1 MTDEEFERIKQAE
14 KEQLRAKKRLRTML
28 AVLKRRKRSEG
39 LVERMQRGAQTLLRE
54 TESLIETL
62 RGSVARDEARL
73 ERALDD
79 PSDSGSWDDR
89 LPEVEEA
96 RREKRAERLVR
107 EYKALSRS
115 GSSRP
120 STGADGDEQSRSS
133 SSSQGPEKT
142 IGRMKPSPDTDDGG

>member
-28 AVLKRRKRSEG
+28 AVLKRGKRSEG

-73 ERALDD
+73 ERAVGD
-79 PSDSGSWDDR
+79 PSDSGSWDER
-89 LPEVEEA
+89 LPDVEEA

-107 EYKALSRS
+107 EYKAFSRFA
-115 GSSRP
+115 SSRP
-120 STGADGDEQSRSS
+120 STGADGEEESS
-133 SSSQGPEKT
+133 SPSSSQGPEKT